1 MSASAD
7 PTLPHPKLRP
17 MSRIEPLIGLLSPI
31 RLVTGLWASR
41 SLIVQFSKRELFARN
56 KGSTLGIVWTLL
68 HPLLML
74 AVYTF
79 VFAVVWKAR
88 WTDGDAAAHESNVV
102 FATSVFCGL
111 IVFDIFGS
119 TVGAASGLIVN
130 HPNYVKKVIFP
141 IEILPLAHLGAAL
154 CVSCI
159 STCVLL
165 AGTLLVSHTISSTV
179 WCYPLV
185 MIPLIMFTAGIGWLL
200 ASLGVFLRDLRQVVS
215 GVLLPVM
222 FFLTPIF
229 YPPSRVPEAFRWVTL
244 GNPIAGVI
252 ENARRT
258 LLYGQYPDWVS
269 LGYSALLGAVVMQL
283 GFAFFMKSR
292 RSFADVL

>member
-1 MSASAD
+1 MPAAAD
-7 PTLPHPKLRP
+7 PTHQHPALRP
-17 MSRIEPLIGLLSPI
+17 MSRIEPLVGLLSPI
-31 RLVTGLWASR
+31 RLIRGLWASR
-41 SLIVQFSKRELFARN
+41 GLIVQFSKRELFARN
-56 KGSTLGIVWTLL
+56 KGSTLGILWTLL

-74 AVYTF
+74 VVYTF
-79 VFAVVWKAR
+79 VFAVVWEAR
-88 WTDGDAAAHESNVV
+88 WTDGHAGEHESKVI

-119 TVGAASGLIVN
+119 TVGSACGLIVS

-141 IEILPLAHLGAAL
+141 IEILPLTHLGAAL
-154 CVSCI
+154 CVSSI

-165 AGTLLVSHTISSTV
+165 AGNLLVTHRISATL

-185 MIPLIMFTAGIGWLL
+185 IIPLIMFTAGIGWLL

-222 FFLTPIF
+222 FFMTPIF

-244 GNPIAGVI
+244 SNPIAGVI
-252 ENARRT
+252 DNARRT
-258 LLYGQYPDWVS
+258 LLYGQYPDWSS
-269 LGYSALLGAVVMQL
+269 LAYTTILGALVMQL

>member
-1 MSASAD
+1 MSAAAD
-7 PTLPHPKLRP
+7 PSHPHPKLRP
-17 MSRIEPLIGLLSPI
+17 MSRVEPLVGLLSPI
-31 RLVTGLWASR
+31 RLVRGLWGSR
-41 SLIVQFSKRELFARN
+41 GLIVQFSKRELFARN
-56 KGSTLGIVWTLL
+56 KGSTLGILWTLL

-79 VFAVVWKAR
+79 VFAVVWQAK
-88 WTDGDAAAHESNVV
+88 WTDGDAAAAESNVV

-119 TVGAASGLIVN
+119 TVGSACGLIVN

-141 IEILPLAHLGAAL
+141 IEILPLAQLGAGL
-154 CVSCI
+154 CVSSI
-159 STCVLL
+159 STFVLL
-165 AGTLLVSHTISSTV
+165 AGKLLISHTISPTL

-185 MIPLIMFTAGIGWLL
+185 IIPLIMFTAGIGWLL

-222 FFLTPIF
+222 FFMTPIF
-229 YPPSRVPEAFRWVTL
+229 YPPSRVPEAFRWITL
-244 GNPIAGVI
+244 GNPLAGVI
-252 ENARRT
+252 DNARRT
-258 LLYGQYPDWVS
+258 LLYGQYPDWTT
-269 LGYSALLGAVVMQL
+269 LGSTALLGAVVMQL